1 MRRKLLLGV
10 EGGATK
16 TDWVLISP
24 SQDSSKVLKQGKLPS
39 ANLRIISDR
48 SLRML
53 LGELPQN
60 ATHVGVFLAG
70 CITTQDRIRLL
81 HIVQKI
87 WPSATVAVGNDR
99 ESSLAAAFRDRDGIV
114 VICGTGAGVTGRRN
128 GQIEKAGGR
137 GHILGDKG
145 GGYVLALD
153 GIRLALE
160 TYDLMDRVTP
170 LAERILNALALNR
183 MEDLVGW
190 IQAADKMSVSR
201 LAPLMF
207 QCAKDGDHRVEA
219 LIQSGA
225 NTLAG
230 YTASVTRRLKW
241 KAPTVRLLGG
251 IFHHQPEYVLL
262 FQAALRKIIPKA
274 KIQLCADSG
283 AMGAA
288 WLASGKPDLQ
298 FPDSEVRSGDV
309 VNLADSNTEQPNPR
323 STKLEEMGAQKLVD
337 LFVDEEKYVAAA
349 LRSSRK
355 RLANAVGLI
364 VSQFKKGG
372 RLFYVG
378 AGSSGRLGVLDAS
391 EIPPTFGESPERVQA
406 IIAGGY
412 SAIHRSIEGAED
424 QEEEGALVI
433 LDRGVKAKDVV
444 CGITASGRTPFVLGA
459 LQKAK
464 AIGARTI
471 LITCNPERTVSG
483 NWDIKIDLATGPE
496 LIAGSTRLK
505 AATATKVALN
515 ILSTCTMIRL
525 KRIHGNLMTHL
536 VPSNAKLRDRAA
548 RLVSMIVGCPYDE
561 AFRRLVKN
569 GWNVHRAIHRSR
581 KN

>member
-16 TDWVLISP
+16 TDWVLISQ
-24 SQDSSKVLKQGKLPS
+24 SQNSSKVLKQGKLPS
-39 ANLRIISDR
+39 ANLRLISDR
-48 SLRML
+48 FLRML
-53 LGELPQN
+53 LGELPKN

-70 CITTQDRIRLL
+70 CITTQDRVRLL
-81 HIVQKI
+81 PIVRKI

-160 TYDLMDRVTP
+160 TYDLTNRVTP

-190 IQAADKMSVSR
+190 IQAADKMSVAR

-207 QCAKDGDHRVEA
+207 QCAKDGDLRVKA

-225 NTLAG
+225 NTLAR
-230 YTASVTRRLKW
+230 YTASVVGRLKW
-241 KAPTVRLLGG
+241 NAPTVRLLGG
-251 IFHHQPEYVLL
+251 LFHHQPEYVRL
-262 FQAALRKIIPKA
+262 FQNALRKIVPKA
-274 KIQLCADSG
+274 KIQLCTDSG
-283 AMGAA
+283 AIGAA
-288 WLASGKPDLQ
+288 WLVSGKQ
-298 FPDSEVRSGDV
+298 EIRFPDPGSRDV
-309 VNLADSNTEQPNPR
+309 ANLAGANTEQSNPR
-323 STKLEEMGAQKLVD
+323 SSKLQEMSLEELVD
-337 LFVDEEKYVAAA
+337 LFIEEEKYVAVA
-349 LRSSRK
+349 LKASRK
-355 RLANAVGLI
+355 RIATAVGLV

-391 EIPPTFGESPERVQA
+391 EIPPTFGESAERVQA
-406 IIAGGY
+406 IMAGGP

-424 QEEEGALVI
+424 EEEEGALAI
-433 LDRGVKAKDVV
+433 LDRGVKQKDIV

-471 LITCNPERTVSG
+471 LITCNPARTVSG

-496 LIAGSTRLK
+496 LITGSTRLK

-548 RLVSMIVGCPYDE
+548 RLVSMIAACPYDE
-561 AFRRLVKN
+561 AVRRLIQN
-569 GWNVHRAIHRSR
+569 GWNVHRAIRGSR
-581 KN
+581 RN